1 MEPLVLAYRGK
12 TPIIHPS
19 AYLAPGAVVVGDVS
33 IGRESSVWFNCTV
46 RGDVHSVRIGDRT
59 NIQDN
64 SVVHVTRAIAPTEIG
79 NDVTIGHSVTVHGC
93 TLGDRVLV
101 GIGATVLDGACVEH
115 DSIVGAGC
123 LVPPG
128 FVVPAGTLVTGVP
141 ARVKRDLT
149 SEDRAH
155 ILWYSN
161 NYVQYRLNYMGRES
175 EAEF

>member
-1 MEPLVLAYRGK
+1 MEPLILAYRGK
-12 TPIIHPS
+12 KPSIHTS
-19 AYLAPGAVVVGDVS
+19 AYLAPGAVVVGDVT
-33 IGRESSVWFNCTV
+33 IGPESSIWFHCSV
-46 RGDVHSVRIGDRT
+46 RGDVHSVSIGART

-64 SVVHVTRAIAPTEIG
+64 SVVHVTRGVAQTVIG
-79 NDVTIGHSVTVHGC
+79 NDVTVGHSATVHGC

-101 GIGATVLDGACVEH
+101 GIGATVLDGARVGC

-128 FVVPAGTLVTGVP
+128 FEVPEGTLVTGIP
-141 ARVKRDLT
+141 ARVKRELT
-149 SEDRAH
+149 PEERAH

-175 EAEF
+175 EAEY